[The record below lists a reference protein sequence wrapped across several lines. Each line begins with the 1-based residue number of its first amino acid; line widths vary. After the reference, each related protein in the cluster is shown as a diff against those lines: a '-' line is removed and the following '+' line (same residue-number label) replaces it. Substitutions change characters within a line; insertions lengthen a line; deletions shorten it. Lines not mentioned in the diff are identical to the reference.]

1 MTTDEDS
8 QHLRDWYISIKKGAN
23 DYRPLI
29 ASKIDSEI
37 EPGLRREL
45 FMLLGLECARLEDI
59 TGQIE
64 VYERAVKEFPMDPF
78 MRTSLSRSYSYFSYD
93 LPRALVVMNEAAEI
107 ARMTKQFRRQV
118 LHSKARLLR
127 DMKDYQGLER
137 CLLEI
142 IVEPRSETADI
153 AKEDDFLNN
162 LPPGAISDEVLK
174 AYAEFMAR

>member
-8 QHLRDWYISIKKGAN
+8 QHLWDWYIALKKGAN

-64 VYERAVKEFPMDPF
+64 VFEKAVKEFPMDPF
-78 MRTSLSRSYSYFSYD
+78 MRTSLSGAYAYFSYD
-93 LPRALVVMNEAAEI
+93 LPRALLVMNEAVEV
-107 ARMTKQFRRQV
+107 ARKTKQFRRQV
-118 LHSKARLLR
+118 LYSKAWLLR

-162 LPPGAISDEVLK
+162 LPPGAISEEVLK